1 MIVLGGA
8 DDNRRHVVHRATVR
22 HGAPATKTILA
33 TLPGLRPIDAG
44 RVDVL
49 TTRVTSKLTRPEVP
63 PLD

>member
-1 MIVLGGA
+1 M
-8 DDNRRHVVHRATVR
+8 R
-22 HGAPATKTILA
+22 HGAPATKSILA

-63 PLD
+63 PLDRLAVTVDVVVMHQQRPIAL